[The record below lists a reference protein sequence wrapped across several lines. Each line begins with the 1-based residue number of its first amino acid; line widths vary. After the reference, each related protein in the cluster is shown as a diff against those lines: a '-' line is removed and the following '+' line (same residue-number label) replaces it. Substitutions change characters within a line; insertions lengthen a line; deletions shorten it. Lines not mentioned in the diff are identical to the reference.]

1 MIELKDVTVS
11 VGHAVLLAPVSA
23 SISPG
28 DALVIRGRNGTGKST
43 LLKVL
48 TGITS
53 PTSGSALIGGDLVTS
68 RDRRMSREV
77 AAMIGLPPMAPD
89 LTIADHVLLVATTWF
104 DDPKAADGLAHDIV
118 DELELAHLAARF
130 PHELS
135 SGQTQLFA
143 LALVLA
149 RPFDMLILDEP
160 EQRLDPEHLDTVI
173 RVLSTRRDRGA
184 TLVIATHSERLADAI
199 ADHTLWL
206 GEAA

>member
-1 MIELKDVTVS
+1 MIELKDVTDS
-11 VGHAVLLAPVSA
+11 VGHAVPLAPVSA

-118 DELELAHLAARF
+118 DELELAHLAGRF

>member
-11 VGHAVLLAPVSA
+11 VGHAGLLARGSA
-23 SISPG
+23 SFSPG

-160 EQRLDPEHLDTVI
+160 EQRLDPEHVDTVI
-173 RVLSTRRDRGA
+173 RVLSTRRDRGV
-184 TLVIATHSERLADAI
+184 TWVIATHSERLADAI

>member
-160 EQRLDPEHLDTVI
+160 EQRLDPEHVDTVI
-173 RVLSTRRDRGA
+173 RVLSTRRDRGV

>member
-1 MIELKDVTVS
+1 MIELK

-149 RPFDMLILDEP
+149 RLFDMLILDEP

>member
-28 DALVIRGRNGTGKST
+28 DALVIWGRNGTGKST

-160 EQRLDPEHLDTVI
+160 EQRLDPEHVDTVI
-173 RVLSTRRDRGA
+173 RVLSTRRDRGV

>member
-1 MIELKDVTVS
+1 MELKDVTVS

-160 EQRLDPEHLDTVI
+160 EQRLDPEHVDTVI
-173 RVLSTRRDRGA
+173 RVLSTRRDRGV